1 MPSKLGRFFL
11 PVVSGKIL
19 QANKKNKQNKWYT
32 RSTAL
37 SGMKILADFDKLI
50 SEQRGNT
57 GLRCLIIINVAY
69 LQRTSLPQYE
79 IKLYPAPFFVSDATT
94 YSIPW

>member
-1 MPSKLGRFFL
+1 
-11 PVVSGKIL
+11 
-19 QANKKNKQNKWYT
+19 
-32 RSTAL
+32 
-37 SGMKILADFDKLI
+37 MKILADFDKLI
-50 SEQRGNT
+50 SEQTGNT

-94 YSIPW
+94 YSIPWAFSKARGNLQHNHMNCS